1 MDENWDVHDHFKG
14 RERGLQW
21 SRAARTSTSWRAFVL
36 ITVSHLLMTS
46 LTPSSQWQLN
56 SMRRGRQRCQQYFA
70 NRGYFISESFELDLL
85 DQIKDYTANRT
96 LKRTGLEKNS
106 QHYLLSK
113 VMRTNVTKVTKL
125 WHLMTVWKFKV
136 LRIRYEHYWSEFN
149 HGWPH
154 STADDRNWP
163 PVISSNGSERVKN
176 CQFR

>member
-1 MDENWDVHDHFKG
+1 
-14 RERGLQW
+14 
-21 SRAARTSTSWRAFVL
+21 
-36 ITVSHLLMTS
+36 MTS
-46 LTPSSQWQLN
+46 LAPSSHWEPKLKFNEKRAPEMSSLFRLQLLL
-56 SMRRGRQRCQQYFA
+56 
-70 NRGYFISESFELDLL
+70 ISESFELDSF
-85 DQIKDYTANRT
+85 DQRTDYTANRT

-154 STADDRNWP
+154 STAFDRSWP

>member
-1 MDENWDVHDHFKG
+1 M
-14 RERGLQW
+14 
-21 SRAARTSTSWRAFVL
+21 
-36 ITVSHLLMTS
+36 LL
-46 LTPSSQWQLN
+46 
-56 SMRRGRQRCQQYFA
+56 
-70 NRGYFISESFELDLL
+70 ISESFEWDSF
-85 DQIKDYTANRT
+85 DQRTDYTANRT

-125 WHLMTVWKFKV
+125 WHLMKVWKFKV

-154 STADDRNWP
+154 LTADDRNWP

-176 CQFR
+176 CQFRQKLWFWIKFWTKNDICLWLWLWYDRLEILRNES

>member
-1 MDENWDVHDHFKG
+1 
-14 RERGLQW
+14 
-21 SRAARTSTSWRAFVL
+21 
-36 ITVSHLLMTS
+36 
-46 LTPSSQWQLN
+46 
-56 SMRRGRQRCQQYFA
+56 MRRGRQRCQEYFA
-70 NRGYFISESFELDLL
+70 NRGYFTWIISESFEWDSFN
-85 DQIKDYTANRT
+85 QRTDYTANRT

-176 CQFR
+176 CQFRQKLWFWIKFWTKNDICLWLWLWYDRLEILRNESWLWVIDLV